1 MPRKKIK
8 ILQAP
13 RGTYD
18 ILPEDQLYWER
29 IRRVV
34 KELADDYGFARI
46 DTPIIEDTELF
57 VKGTGQTTD
66 IVQKQMYSFRTLGND
81 SLTLRPEGTPGV
93 IRSYIENGMINLPHP
108 VKLYYFGPMFRY
120 EHPQAGRYRQFY
132 QFGFETIGG
141 QESVLDVQLIQLF
154 LHILK
159 DLGLKKINV
168 QINSLGCPEC
178 RPSFRRALVDYYR
191 SKKNKLC
198 PDCQK
203 RLKINPLRLLDCKEE
218 KCQPIKTNAP
228 NSIDYLCHNCHN
240 HFKSV
245 LEFLDEL
252 EIPYFLNHQLVRGLD
267 YYTKTVFEVWPESDS
282 VSVQQGETSS
292 GQGTQEIKE
301 PISLGGGG
309 RYDNLVKLLGGKPT
323 PSTGFAAGIERI
335 ISLMK
340 EQGVKL
346 LSKNNPKVFLV
357 QLGEMGQR
365 KSLKLFDELHKA
377 EIKVAESVSKPSIK
391 SQLRIAD
398 KIGAKFSLIVG
409 QQEALDGSVIIR
421 DMQSGVQETV
431 PKEKVINELK
441 KRLAKK

>member
-18 ILPEDQLYWER
+18 ILPSDQLWWEK
-29 IRRVV
+29 IRRVIR
-34 KELADDYGFARI
+34 ELADDYGFDRI
-46 DTPIIEDTELF
+46 DTPIIEDTDLF
-57 VKGTGQTTD
+57 IKGTGQTTD
-66 IVQKQMYSFRTLGND
+66 IVQKQMYSFRTMGND

-93 IRSYIENGMINLPHP
+93 IRAYIQNGMINAPHP

-141 QESVLDVQLIQLF
+141 QEPVLDVQLIQLL

-159 DLGLKKINV
+159 DLGIKKLGV
-168 QINSLGCPEC
+168 QVNSLGCPEC
-178 RPSFRRALVDYYR
+178 RPAFRRALIDYYR
-191 SKKNKLC
+191 NRKNKLC

-228 NSIDYLCHNCHN
+228 FSLDYLCHNCHN

-267 YYTKTVFEVWPESDS
+267 YYTKTVFEVWPE
-282 VSVQQGETSS
+282 
-292 GQGTQEIKE
+292 QEQPSEPGAPVKE
-301 PISLGGGG
+301 PITLGAGG
-309 RYDNLVKLLGGKPT
+309 RYDNLVKMLGGKAT
-323 PSTGFAAGIERI
+323 PSAGFAAGVERI

-346 LSKNNPKVFLV
+346 PTKSSPKVFLV
-357 QLGEMGQR
+357 QLGELGQR
-365 KSLKLFDELHKA
+365 KSLKLFEELHKA

-391 SQLRIAD
+391 SQLKIAD
-398 KIGAKFSLIVG
+398 KVGAKFSLIVG
-409 QQEALDGSVIIR
+409 QQEALDNSVIIR

-431 PKEKVINELK
+431 PNEKVVNELK

>member
-8 ILQAP
+8 NLQAP

-18 ILPEDQLYWER
+18 ILPEDQIYWDR

-57 VKGTGQTTD
+57 IKGTGQTTD

-93 IRSYIENGMINLPHP
+93 IRAYIENGLINYPHP

-141 QESVLDVQLIQLF
+141 QEPVLDVQLIQLF

-159 DLGLKKINV
+159 DLGLKKMSV
-168 QINSLGCPEC
+168 QINSLGCAEC
-178 RPSFRRALVDYYR
+178 RPAFRRALVDYYR
-191 SKKNKLC
+191 SKKSKLC
-198 PDCQK
+198 PDCQR

-218 KCQPIKTNAP
+218 KCQPIKANTP
-228 NSIDYLCHNCHN
+228 SSIDYLCHLCHN
-240 HFKSV
+240 HLKSV

-267 YYTKTVFEVWPESDS
+267 YYTKTVFEVWPEQS
-282 VSVQQGETSS
+282 QETSES
-292 GQGTQEIKE
+292 GEVPVRE

-309 RYDNLVKLLGGKPT
+309 RYDNLVKTLGGKPT
-323 PSTGFAAGIERI
+323 PSAGFAAGIERI

-346 LSKNNPKVFLV
+346 LSKNNPKIFLV

-365 KSLKLFDELHKA
+365 KSLKLFEELHKA

-391 SQLRIAD
+391 AQLRIAD
-398 KIGAKFSLIVG
+398 KIGVKFSLIVG
-409 QQEALDGSVIIR
+409 QQEALDNSVIIR
-421 DMQSGVQETV
+421 DMESGVQETV

>member
-8 ILQAP
+8 NLQAP

-18 ILPEDQLYWER
+18 ILPENQIYWDK

-34 KELADDYGFARI
+34 KELGEDYGFLRI
-46 DTPIIEDTELF
+46 DTPIIEDTDLF
-57 VKGTGQTTD
+57 IRGTGQTTD
-66 IVQKQMYSFRTLGND
+66 IVQKQMYSFKTLGGD

-93 IRSYIENGMINLPHP
+93 IRAYIENGMINLLHP
-108 VKLYYFGPMFRY
+108 LKFYYFGPMFRY

-141 QESVLDVQLIQLF
+141 QEPVLDVQLIQLF
-154 LHILK
+154 LHILR

-178 RPSFRRALVDYYR
+178 RPAFRRALVDYYR
-191 SKKNKLC
+191 SRKNKLC
-198 PDCQK
+198 PNCQK

-218 KCQPIKTNAP
+218 KCQPVKASAP
-228 NSIDYLCHNCHN
+228 MSLDYLCSQCHN

-267 YYTKTVFEVWPESDS
+267 YYTKTVFEVWPESN
-282 VSVQQGETSS
+282 QGPAENQDT
-292 GQGTQEIKE
+292 KE

-309 RYDNLVKLLGGKPT
+309 RYDNLVKRLGGKPT
-323 PSTGFAAGIERI
+323 PAAGFAAGIERI
-335 ISLMK
+335 ISLIKQQGMK
-340 EQGVKL
+340 IP
-346 LSKNNPKVFLV
+346 SKSNPKVFLV
-357 QLGEMGQR
+357 QLGELGQR
-365 KSLKLFDELHKA
+365 KSMKLFEELHKA
-377 EIKVAESVSKPSIK
+377 EIKVAESISKPSIK
-391 SQLRIAD
+391 SQLKIAD
-398 KIGAKFSLIVG
+398 KIGVRFSLIVG
-409 QQEALDGSVIIR
+409 QQEALDRSVIIR

-431 PKEKVINELK
+431 PRDKVVKELK
-441 KRLAKK
+441 KRLSKK

>member
-1 MPRKKIK
+1 M
-8 ILQAP
+8 LQAP

-18 ILPEDQLYWER
+18 ILPEDQIYWEKV
-29 IRRVV
+29 RRVV
-34 KELADDYGFARI
+34 RELADDYGFARI

-57 VKGTGQTTD
+57 IKGTGQTTD

-93 IRSYIENGMINLPHP
+93 IRSYIQSGMINAPHP

-141 QESVLDVQLIQLF
+141 QEPVLDVQLIQLF
-154 LHILK
+154 SHILN

-168 QINSLGCPEC
+168 QVNSLGCPEC
-178 RPSFRRALVDYYR
+178 RPGFRRGLVDYYR
-191 SKKNKLC
+191 SRKNRIC

-203 RLKINPLRLLDCKEE
+203 RIKINPLRLLDCKEE
-218 KCQPIKTNAP
+218 KCQPIKTDAP
-228 NSIDYLCHNCHN
+228 LPLDYLCHGCHN

-252 EIPYFLNHQLVRGLD
+252 DIPYFLNHQLVRGLD

-282 VSVQQGETSS
+282 VQSPEKEEA
-292 GQGTQEIKE
+292 QEIKE

-309 RYDNLVKLLGGKPT
+309 RYDNLVKMLGGKVT
-323 PSTGFAAGIERI
+323 PSAGFAAGIERI
-335 ISLMK
+335 IYLMK

-346 LSKNNPKVFLV
+346 PSKSNAKVFLV
-357 QLGEMGQR
+357 QLGELGQR
-365 KSLKLFDELHKA
+365 KSMKLFEELHKA
-377 EIKVAESVSKPSIK
+377 EIKVAESLSKPSIK

-398 KIGAKFSLIVG
+398 KLGVKFSLILG
-409 QQEALDGSVIIR
+409 QQEALDSSVIIR

-431 PKEKVINELK
+431 PKEKVVNELK

>member
-1 MPRKKIK
+1 
-8 ILQAP
+8 
-13 RGTYD
+13 
-18 ILPEDQLYWER
+18 
-29 IRRVV
+29 
-34 KELADDYGFARI
+34 
-46 DTPIIEDTELF
+46 
-57 VKGTGQTTD
+57 
-66 IVQKQMYSFRTLGND
+66 
-81 SLTLRPEGTPGV
+81 
-93 IRSYIENGMINLPHP
+93 MINLPHP

-159 DLGLKKINV
+159 DLGLKKISV

-178 RPSFRRALVDYYR
+178 RPAFRRALVDYYR
-191 SKKNKLC
+191 SKKSKLC

-218 KCQPIKTNAP
+218 KCQPIKTGASS
-228 NSIDYLCHNCHN
+228 SIDYLCHACHN

-252 EIPYFLNHQLVRGLD
+252 EVPYFLNHQLVRGLD
-267 YYTKTVFEVWPESDS
+267 YYTKTVFEVWPEPSSASPEPSSASPESNS
-282 VSVQQGETSS
+282 VSLPDGQNSPEQGR
-292 GQGTQEIKE
+292 QEIKE

-309 RYDNLVKLLGGKPT
+309 RYDNLVKMLGGKPT
-323 PSTGFAAGIERI
+323 PSAGFAAGIERI

-340 EQGVKL
+340 EQGMKL
-346 LSKNNPKVFLV
+346 PLKNNPKVFLV

-377 EIKVAESVSKPSIK
+377 EIRVAESVSKPSIK

-398 KIGAKFSLIVG
+398 KIGAKFSLILG

-421 DMQSGVQETV
+421 DMESGVQETV